1 MIYAG
6 REDTKVFTHKKRVKE
21 VKKYISDRK
30 DDRIKAIRNLEKIL
44 AEDDENMY
52 CDYCDM

>member
-1 MIYAG
+1 MLEG
-6 REDTKVFTHKKRVKE
+6 RIQRYSLTKKRVKE